1 MVRLQKWVESIDMY
15 LFECGLESDEWRKVI
30 VIYGSVLLT
39 FVVSL
44 YAILSGRTKKWI
56 AYTLVSSFLVAVFG
70 WEVWINFGLIDG
82 QHVTVRRTDALNCA
96 IPYQINWLTNSI
108 VDTGVVWLGIILVN
122 KYYNHL
128 ALPFEKFV
136 WPAFLILF
144 MWFMGQNIWVE
155 MILYHNQIGSDAR
168 ISWAPMMPLGPWF
181 NPTLFN
187 FGEREATLQAQSVWF
202 IGTFLFYYLAI
213 FYYRR
218 FQGK

>member
-1 MVRLQKWVESIDMY
+1 MVRLQKWVETIDMY

-39 FVVSL
+39 FAVSL
-44 YAILSGRTKKWI
+44 YAILSGRIKKWI

-70 WEVWINFGLIDG
+70 WEIWINFGLIDG

-144 MWFMGQNIWVE
+144 IWYMGQNIWVE
-155 MILYHNQIGSDAR
+155 MILYHNQIGNDAR
-168 ISWAPMMPLGPWF
+168 I
-181 NPTLFN
+181 
-187 FGEREATLQAQSVWF
+187 
-202 IGTFLFYYLAI
+202 
-213 FYYRR
+213 
-218 FQGK
+218 